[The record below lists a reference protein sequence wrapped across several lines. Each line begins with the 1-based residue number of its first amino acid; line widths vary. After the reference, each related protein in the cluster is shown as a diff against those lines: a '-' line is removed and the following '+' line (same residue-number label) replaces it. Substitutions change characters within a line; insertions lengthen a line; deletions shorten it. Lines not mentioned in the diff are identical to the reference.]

1 MRKLFCMAFTAL
13 SLLVCSGA
21 WGATDVEFDV
31 TSTDAGAYT
40 SYCNQTCN
48 VTLKNKTFSAYEWD
62 GAVFPFTASQ
72 MCLTPPLAKENG
84 ICKSLIPTM
93 APPSR

>member
-31 TSTDAGAYT
+31 TSTDASAYT

-48 VTLKNKTFSAYEWD
+48 VILKNRTFTAYEWD
-62 GAVFPFTASQ
+62 GAIFPFTASGRSN
-72 MCLTPPLAKENG
+72 LSVH
-84 ICKSLIPTM
+84 SLDRNP
-93 APPSR
+93 